1 MNVKKEKKDVK
12 RKFTISIIT
21 VSYNS
26 ALTIQD
32 TFDSI
37 KEQDYSLIEYIVV
50 DGKSTDGT
58 LDLIHKNQDIISKWV
73 SEKDAGIYDAMNKG
87 ITMASGDIIGILNSD
102 DVYYNSFCVSQ
113 VMNAFNMNPT
123 SEVVFGKIIN
133 VSQDLNRVVRKWK
146 TAPFELGS
154 FKRGWHP
161 PHPAFFVK
169 REAYINHG
177 VYDLKFKIASDFDMM
192 LRLLEVKRC
201 KSTYLDNVITK
212 MRTGGESN
220 RSISNII
227 RGNREIRQSFKKN
240 KIYISPFYTIFRL
253 VRKLLE
259 IVRLN

>member
-1 MNVKKEKKDVK
+1 MNVKNGKKDVK

-26 ALTIQD
+26 VLTIQD

-58 LDLIHKNQDIISKWV
+58 LDLIHKNQDIITKCV
-73 SEKDAGIYDAMNKG
+73 SEEDAGIYDAMNKG

-102 DVYYNSFCVSQ
+102 DIYYDSSSIKK
-113 VMNAFNMNPT
+113 VMNAFNQNPET
-123 SEVVFGKIIN
+123 QVVFGNIVN
-133 VSQDLNRVVRKWK
+133 VSPDLKKTIRKWK
-146 TAPFELGS
+146 TTPYKNGS
-154 FKRGWHP
+154 FKWGWHP

-177 VYDLKFKIASDFDMM
+177 AYDLNFKIASDFDLM
-192 LRLLEVKRC
+192 LRLLEVKKC
-201 KSTYLDNVITK
+201 KSIFVQSIITK

-220 RSISNII
+220 KSIRNII
-227 RGNREIRQSFKKN
+227 KGNTEVRRAFRKY
-240 KIYISPFYTIFRL
+240 KITTPPLHVIFRIAP
-253 VRKLLE
+253 KILE
-259 IVRLN
+259 FIR